1 MRYVTRQTAANA
13 KSQDRLEVFDMDVAT
28 LIVLADGAGGM
39 AGADLAASMVVDAFR
54 DASVFDVPNILASL
68 DSRVAMESRAGE
80 TTAVVVATMGDAIWG
95 GSAGDSE
102 AWLLHRHHQHD
113 EHELTGKQCR
123 KRIGSGGG
131 VTIQPIGATADD
143 DSEYRLLVAS
153 DGLFRYA
160 SYADIKAR
168 VRLPDIDDAA
178 DALLESVRLPSGC
191 FRDDVSILVAEWP

>member
-13 KSQDRLEVFDMDVAT
+13 KSQDKLEVFELDVAT
-28 LIVLADGAGGM
+28 LIVLADGAGGI

-68 DSRVAMESRAGE
+68 DSQVSAESRAGE
-80 TTAVVVATMGDAIWG
+80 TTAVVIATMGDTIWG

-113 EHELTGKQCR
+113 EHELTGKQRR
-123 KRIGSGGG
+123 KRIGSGG
-131 VTIQPIGATADD
+131 VSIQPISASADD

-168 VRLPDIDDAA
+168 VRLPNIDDAA
-178 DALLESVRLPSGC
+178 DALLESVRLPSGR